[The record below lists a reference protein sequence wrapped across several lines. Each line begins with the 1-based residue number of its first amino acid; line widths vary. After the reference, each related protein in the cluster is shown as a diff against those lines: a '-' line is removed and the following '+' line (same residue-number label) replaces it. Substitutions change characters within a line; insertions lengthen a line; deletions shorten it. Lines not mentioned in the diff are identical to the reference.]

1 MRTVLTGFRDTVKP
15 SVMPSAQRK
24 TLAFRNRFSVMHQRL
39 LRHESFHTSVVT
51 TARTTQKR
59 GLAGQQLR
67 ITQIANMLGRH
78 GSQQMLLGMLIILPA
93 GELAISDLTGTIMLD
108 VSRAVDYPENSAWF
122 TPGMIVLADGV
133 YEEEGENTGKGLGGT
148 RGVGGIL
155 GGRFLASF
163 IGHLSC
169 ETRATSLG
177 MSEGDGVQDHAIG
190 GGFGWIDFLGLGS
203 ERAVGSKMRRVEK
216 RLVRQITSAEAADR
230 SRVVILGEVNLDNP
244 RTYPALRK
252 ILSIYAAEDQAAPP
266 VAFVL
271 TGNFIRHPIMARGRG
286 RGSVEYKEYFDEL
299 GTVLAEFPQLVK
311 DSTFVFVPGDNDAWI
326 SAGSTGAATPIPRK
340 PVPEVFTSRIRR
352 LFTSNAS
359 QDQSRASPEAVWAS
373 NPTRLNLFG
382 PTHEM
387 LLFRDDLLGR
397 MQRNAVVIG
406 DDRKGADDREDTGM
420 SQDGA
425 RTQEPEAETMDVDDA
440 QDSERKRTQAASVRT
455 AQRLVKT
462 VLDQGYLSPFQPSI
476 RPVHWD
482 YAWGL
487 HIYPLPSAM
496 VLMDNTAPAF
506 CVTYGRCHVMNPGAV
521 LVPDRRG
528 IARWV
533 EYKMGSLGQVKECS
547 F

>member
-1 MRTVLTGFRDTVKP
+1 
-15 SVMPSAQRK
+15 MPSAPRK
-24 TLAFRNRFSVMHQRL
+24 TLAFRNRFNVLHQRL
-39 LRHESFHTSVVT
+39 LRHESFHTSTVT
-51 TARTTQKR
+51 NARTTQRK
-59 GLAGQQLR
+59 GLGGQQLR

-78 GSQQMLLGMLIILPA
+78 GTQQMLLGMLMILPA

-133 YEEEGENTGKGLGGT
+133 YEEADEDSGMGLGGT

-155 GGRFLASF
+155 GGKFLASF

-177 MSEGDGVQDHAIG
+177 MAGPDGAQDSAIG
-190 GGFGWIDFLGLGS
+190 GGFGWIDFLGVGS
-203 ERAVGSKMRRVEK
+203 ERAVGAKMRRVEK
-216 RLVRQITSAEAADR
+216 RLLRQLTSAEATDR
-230 SRVVILGEVNLDNP
+230 SRLVILGEVNLDNP
-244 RTYPALRK
+244 RTFPALRK
-252 ILSIYAAEDQAAPP
+252 ILSLYGEDQAENP

-271 TGNFIRHPIMARGRG
+271 TGNFIRHPVMARAKG

-311 DSTFVFVPGDNDAWI
+311 NSTFVFVPGDNDAWI
-326 SAGSTGAATPIPRK
+326 SSGSTGAATPTPRK
-340 PVPEVFTSRIRR
+340 PIPEVFTSRIRR
-352 LFTSNAS
+352 LFTAGAG
-359 QDQSRASPEAVWAS
+359 QDESKAAPQAVWAS
-373 NPTRLNLFG
+373 NPSRLSLFG
-382 PTHEM
+382 PTHEL
-387 LLFRDDLLGR
+387 LLFRDDILGR

-406 DDRKGADDREDTGM
+406 DARKDTDSEGAPEDPAEMPREEQEGM
-420 SQDGA
+420 DLDGA
-425 RTQEPEAETMDVDDA
+425 EDRDKDKDKEA
-440 QDSERKRTQAASVRT
+440 AAAAGVRT

-482 YAWGL
+482 YSWGL

-506 CVTYGRCHVMNPGAV
+506 CVTYGRCHVMNPGSV
-521 LVPDRRG
+521 LMPDRKG
-528 IARWV
+528 VARWV
-533 EYKMGSLGQVKECS
+533 EYKMGSLGQVRECS